1 MENREL
7 GIYIHIPFCQHKCD
21 YCDFISFSNKQDF
34 IENYVEAVKKEI
46 NHYFKDKTLLETY
59 TITTIYIGGG
69 TPSYIDSKY
78 IYEIM
83 EMLENNLKQNKVK
96 VEDMEITIEVN
107 PGTVNKE
114 KLEQYRKA
122 KINRLS
128 IGLQSTNN
136 EMLKQIGRI
145 HTYEQFLET
154 YQMAKKVGFENINV
168 DLMIGLPNQTIEDIK
183 RSLKEIV
190 LLNPT
195 HISVY
200 SLIVEKGTVIA
211 EKIEKHQLA
220 EMDEELERNMYW
232 YVKNTLELNGYT
244 HYEISNF
251 AKEGKESKHNLNCW
265 RQKEYIGIGLAAH
278 SYLNYVRYTNTSE
291 MKQYINRMNNINTDL
306 VQDILELVQ
315 KDEKL
320 DLEENI
326 ENVLE
331 VSNNHQKANLKE
343 NNIEMIYEIEE
354 VQDVESRKR
363 EYMLLGLRTI
373 EGVSISKFKEKY
385 LDNPIFL
392 FRKELEKLV
401 EEKLVVID
409 GDYIK
414 LTNKGLDLANLVWEE
429 FI

>member
-1 MENREL
+1 MENKEL
-7 GIYIHIPFCQHKCD
+7 GIYIHIPFCRHKCD
-21 YCDFISFSNKQDF
+21 YCDFVSFSNKQAF
-34 IENYVEAVKKEI
+34 IENYMEAVKKEI
-46 NHYFKDKTLLETY
+46 NYYFRDKTFLETY
-59 TITTIYIGGG
+59 TVTTIYIGGG

-78 IYEIM
+78 IL
-83 EMLENNLKQNKVK
+83 EMMHILEENLKENMLKL
-96 VEDMEITIEVN
+96 EDMEITIEVN

-114 KLEQYRKA
+114 KLEQYKKA

-136 EMLKQIGRI
+136 EILKQIGRI

-154 YQMAKKVGFENINV
+154 YQMAKEVEFENVNV

-190 LLNPT
+190 QLNPT

-200 SLIVEKGTVIA
+200 SLIVEEGTVIA
-211 EKIEKHQLA
+211 QKIENHQLQ

-251 AKEGKESKHNLNCW
+251 AKEGKESKHNMNCW

-291 MKQYINRMNNINTDL
+291 MEQYITRMNHLNGQIVNN
-306 VQDILELVQ
+306 ILELSNH
-315 KDEKL
+315 KETTS
-320 DLEENI
+320 LEEN
-326 ENVLE
+326 E
-331 VSNNHQKANLKE
+331 K
-343 NNIEMIYEIEE
+343 NIETAYEIEE
-354 VQDVESRKR
+354 LQDVEDRKK

-385 LDNPIFL
+385 IDNPIFL
-392 FRKELEKLV
+392 YRKELEKLV
-401 EEKLVVID
+401 EEKLVIID

>member
-1 MENREL
+1 MENKEL

-21 YCDFISFSNKQDF
+21 YCDFVSFSNKQDF
-34 IENYVEAVKKEI
+34 IENYIEAVKKEI
-46 NHYFKDKTLLETY
+46 NNYFKDKTLLETY
-59 TITTIYIGGG
+59 TVTTIYIGGG
-69 TPSYIDSKY
+69 TPSYINSKY
-78 IYEIM
+78 ILEIM
-83 EMLENNLKQNKVK
+83 HVLEENLKNNVVK
-96 VEDMEITIEVN
+96 MEDMEITIEVN

-114 KLEQYRKA
+114 KLEQYIKE

-154 YQMAKKVGFENINV
+154 YKIAKEVGFENINV

-190 LLNPT
+190 QLNPT

-200 SLIVEKGTVIA
+200 SLIIEEGTVIA
-211 EKIEKHQLA
+211 QKIENHQLE

-291 MKQYINRMNNINTDL
+291 MKQYITRMNNLNEQI
-306 VQDILELVQ
+306 VKDILELSNNKKKKANV
-315 KDEKL
+315 
-320 DLEENI
+320 EENEKHI
-326 ENVLE
+326 ETV
-331 VSNNHQKANLKE
+331 
-343 NNIEMIYEIEE
+343 YEIEE
-354 VQDVESRKR
+354 VQELEERKR
-363 EYMLLGLRTI
+363 EYMLLSLRTI
-373 EGVSISKFKEKY
+373 EGISISKFKEKY
-385 LDNPIFL
+385 IDNPIFL

-401 EEKLVVID
+401 EEKLVAID
-409 GDYIK
+409 GDYIR

>member
-1 MENREL
+1 MENKEL

-21 YCDFISFSNKQDF
+21 YCDFVSFSNKQEF
-34 IENYVEAVKKEI
+34 IENYIETVKKEI
-46 NHYFKDKTLLETY
+46 NNYFRDKTLLETY
-59 TITTIYIGGG
+59 TVTTIYIGGG
-69 TPSYIDSKY
+69 TPSYINSKY
-78 IYEIM
+78 ICGIM
-83 EMLENNLKQNKVK
+83 HVLEENLKDNMVK
-96 VEDMEITIEVN
+96 MEDMEITIEVN

-154 YQMAKKVGFENINV
+154 YQMAKEVGFDNVNV

-183 RSLKEIV
+183 RSLEEVIQ
-190 LLNPT
+190 LHPA

-200 SLIVEKGTVIA
+200 SLIVEEGTVMA
-211 EKIEKHQLA
+211 QKIENHQLE

-265 RQKEYIGIGLAAH
+265 RQKEYIGIGLNAH

-291 MKQYINRMNNINTDL
+291 MKQYITRMNNLNEQI
-306 VQDILELVQ
+306 VKDILELSNNKKKKANV
-315 KDEKL
+315 
-320 DLEENI
+320 EENEKHI
-326 ENVLE
+326 ETV
-331 VSNNHQKANLKE
+331 
-343 NNIEMIYEIEE
+343 YEIEE
-354 VQDVESRKR
+354 VQELEERKR
-363 EYMLLGLRTI
+363 EYMLLSLRTI

-385 LDNPIFL
+385 IDNPIFL

-401 EEKLVVID
+401 EEKLVMID
-409 GDYIK
+409 GDDIR

>member
-1 MENREL
+1 MENKEL

-46 NHYFKDKTLLETY
+46 NNYFKDKTLLETY
-59 TITTIYIGGG
+59 TVTTIYIGGG
-69 TPSYIDSKY
+69 TPSYINSKY
-78 IYEIM
+78 ICEIM
-83 EMLENNLKQNKVK
+83 HVLEENLKDNMVK
-96 VEDMEITIEVN
+96 MEDMEITIEVN

-136 EMLKQIGRI
+136 GMLKQIGRI

-154 YQMAKKVGFENINV
+154 YQMAKAVGFDNINV

-183 RSLKEIV
+183 RSLQEIV
-190 LLNPT
+190 QLNPT

-200 SLIVEKGTVIA
+200 SLIIEEGTVIA
-211 EKIEKHQLA
+211 QKIENHQLQ

-251 AKEGKESKHNLNCW
+251 AKEGKESKHNMNCW
-265 RQKEYIGIGLAAH
+265 RQKEYIGIGLNAH

-291 MKQYINRMNNINTDL
+291 MEQYITRMNTLNEQIVN
-306 VQDILELVQ
+306 DILKLSNN
-315 KDEKL
+315 KEKEN
-320 DLEENI
+320 LEENI
-326 ENVLE
+326 ET
-331 VSNNHQKANLKE
+331 A
-343 NNIEMIYEIEE
+343 YEIEE
-354 VQDVESRKR
+354 VQDVEDRKK

-385 LDNPIFL
+385 IDNPLFL

-401 EEKLVVID
+401 EEKLVMID
-409 GDYIK
+409 GDDIR

>member
-1 MENREL
+1 MENKEL

-21 YCDFISFSNKQDF
+21 YCDFVSFSNKQEF
-34 IENYVEAVKKEI
+34 IENYIEAIKKEI
-46 NHYFKDKTLLETY
+46 NNYFRNTTLLEIY
-59 TITTIYIGGG
+59 TVTTIYIGGG
-69 TPSYIDSKY
+69 TPSYINSKY
-78 IYEIM
+78 ICEIM
-83 EMLENNLKQNKVK
+83 HVLEENLKENMVK
-96 VEDMEITIEVN
+96 LEDMEITIEVN

-114 KLEQYRKA
+114 KLEQYKKA

-136 EMLKQIGRI
+136 EILKQIGRI

-154 YQMAKKVGFENINV
+154 YQMAKEVEFENVNV

-183 RSLKEIV
+183 RSLEEVIQ
-190 LLNPT
+190 LNPT

-200 SLIVEKGTVIA
+200 SLIVEEGTVIA
-211 EKIEKHQLA
+211 QKIENHQLQ
-220 EMDEELERNMYW
+220 EMDEEFERNMYW
-232 YVKNTLELNGYT
+232 YVKNTLELNGYI

-251 AKEGKESKHNLNCW
+251 AKKGKESKHNLNCW

-291 MKQYINRMNNINTDL
+291 MEQYITRMNNLNGQI
-306 VQDILELVQ
+306 VKDILKLSNN
-315 KDEKL
+315 KEKTS
-320 DLEENI
+320 LEEKEKNI
-326 ENVLE
+326 ET
-331 VSNNHQKANLKE
+331 A
-343 NNIEMIYEIEE
+343 YEIEE
-354 VQDVESRKR
+354 LQDVEDRKK

-385 LDNPIFL
+385 IDNPIFL

-401 EEKLVVID
+401 EEKLVMID
-409 GDYIK
+409 GDDIR